1 MEGYP
6 EELQL
11 SAADWPA
18 QCASPRPGDLKHLIS
33 QGFGLG
39 APLIVTPYGG
49 SAGGDFYGS
58 DTPNADPFL
67 NAPLTESSGGTLY
80 FDGTVTGENLK
91 AASEVMGIYSTDE
104 YVAYAAGSANPVEER
119 YLDQLRIVSIDA
131 LSSLFQAK
139 GFQPPKQS
147 LKIPDAVIAF
157 VTAQKEEMGG
167 RPPHLQFEAERR
179 GWGDERLGQGI
190 PGIRAIHVENTYW
203 GVYRLWSRPLAGDEI
218 RRRQVQYQRV
228 G

>member
-1 MEGYP
+1 MKEPGMEGYP

-18 QCASPRPGDLKHLIS
+18 QCASPRPGDLKNLIS

-39 APLIVTPYGG
+39 PPLIVTPYGG
-49 SAGGDFYGS
+49 SVSGDFYGS

-80 FDGTVTGENLK
+80 FDRTVSDQNLT
-91 AASEVMGIYSTDE
+91 AALQVMGIYSTGE
-104 YVAYAAGSANPVEER
+104 YVAYAAGSSNPVKER

-131 LSSLFQAK
+131 LSSLFQARS
-139 GFQPPKQS
+139 FQSPKQS

-157 VTAQKEEMGG
+157 VTAQKKKWADDHYTFSSKLRGAAGG
-167 RPPHLQFEAERR
+167 D
-179 GWGDERLGQGI
+179 GDWAKESLAFG
-190 PGIRAIHVENTYW
+190 IHVENTYW
-203 GVYRLWSRPLAGDEI
+203 GVYRLWSRPWL
-218 RRRQVQYQRV
+218 VTK
-228 G
+228 